1 MSKTID
7 VRRTVPWIIF
17 SIFFAVLNETVFN
30 VSTPVIAAQFNL
42 TAAEVSWV
50 MTTFIIFFGVGS
62 VIYGKLSDIFS
73 LRTLIVFGILLY
85 VAGSILGF
93 VLQFY
98 YPAVIAG
105 RGIQGAGASA
115 IPALVNVLVAR
126 YFPVAERGR
135 IFGTITSTVAFAI
148 GVGPVI
154 GGFVSGTL
162 HWSLLFVIPVFTII
176 AARSFLKLLPAEER
190 RPGTVDIPGAVMIAL
205 SVGTLMVFL
214 TMGLW
219 YFLVASIVLLV
230 GFVLDVLF
238 SKNPFIDLALL
249 KNGAFRKRLYAGFI
263 IFSVVTGVLFVIPFM
278 LHSVSGLGSSQ
289 IGFVLFPGAMSA
301 ALVGRFGGNLADRR
315 GNGFVIAI
323 GLTLLCGSFLALS
336 SVLGRSVL
344 LIGAALVLMYVGFN
358 FTQTALI
365 NSVSQSLD
373 ETDIGVG
380 MGLFNLSSFI
390 SNAIGTAL
398 VGNYLQSGGLR
409 IMLNPLVVDAKVIPY
424 SNLLVIFSLLVA
436 LGGVLYFRSSRARGA
451 TPVPASAYAEPER
464 TSAEDCLAAMRSGR
478 LLAGCE

>member
-7 VRRTVPWIIF
+7 VARTVPWIIF
-17 SIFFAVLNETVFN
+17 TIFFAVLNETVFN
-30 VSTPVIAAQFNL
+30 VSTPVIARQFHL
-42 TAAEVSWV
+42 TAAGVSWV

-85 VAGSILGF
+85 VTGSLLGF
-93 VLQFY
+93 ALQFY
-98 YPAVIAG
+98 YPAVIVA

-115 IPALVNVLVAR
+115 IPALVNVIVAR
-126 YFPVAERGR
+126 YFPVSERGR
-135 IFGTITSTVAFAI
+135 VFGTITSTVAFAI

-190 RPGTVDIPGAVMIAL
+190 RPGTVDIPGAIMIVGGVGAL
-205 SVGTLMVFL
+205 MLFL
-214 TMGLW
+214 TMGQW
-219 YFLVASIVLLV
+219 YYLAASVALLG

-263 IFSVVTGVLFVIPFM
+263 VFSVVTGVLFVIPFM
-278 LHSVSGLGSSQ
+278 LNSIGGLSSSK

-315 GNGFVIAI
+315 GNGFVISI
-323 GLTLLCGSFLALS
+323 GLTLLGASFLALS
-336 SVLGRSVL
+336 SVLGHSVV
-344 LIGAALVLMYVGFN
+344 LIGATLVMMYIGFN
-358 FTQTALI
+358 FSQTALI

-373 ETDIGVG
+373 ETDTGVG
-380 MGLFNLSSFI
+380 MGLFNLAGFLSS
-390 SNAIGTAL
+390 AIGTAL
-398 VGNYLQSGGLR
+398 VGKYLLIGGLR
-409 IMLNPLVVDAKVIPY
+409 APLNPLVSDAKVLPY
-424 SNLLVIFSLLVA
+424 SNLLVIFSFLVIV
-436 LGGVLYFRSSRARGA
+436 GGWLYYRSSRAGGA
-451 TPVPASAYAEPER
+451 TTIKTVLAEGDQ
-464 TSAEDCLAAMRSGR
+464 TSAEDCLAAIRAGR
-478 LLAGCE
+478 LIAGCE